1 MSLAA
6 GISLG
11 QPVRQTPGS
20 QFMDYNRWGWLL
32 IALGLIALGVTVAM
46 VVKMPA

>member
-6 GISLG
+6 EISVG
-11 QPVRQTPGS
+11 QPVTPGS